1 MNEQKYNC
9 HERRLALANDQRK
22 IKLAYAPDIGSDNYL
37 EIIETD
43 MQGNRKY
50 INNDVD
56 RCYNKTIKFTNQLR
70 VNSVIDIWYNK
81 KESKQSDTQCNRFY
95 THGGSVG
102 YEICIQKDGSVN
114 LRLINE

>member
-9 HERRLALANDQRK
+9 HERRLVLPTNQWK

-56 RCYNKTIKFTNQLR
+56 RCYNKTIKFTKPLR
-70 VNSVIDIWYNK
+70 HNSVIDIWYNK
-81 KESKQSDTQCNRFY
+81 KEIDY
-95 THGGSVG
+95 TKDAFVTSEDAARAL
-102 YEICIQKDGSVN
+102 YAFAKMLKKYANEI
-114 LRLINE
+114 LA